1 MIEER
6 LGEARVLWTE
16 RSGGVSA
23 APYASANL
31 ATHVGDDPEAVA
43 ENRRRVA
50 RAAGL
55 PDPAGWWFL
64 EQVHGPGVVTVAGPP
79 APGSRPPRADAAV
92 TAAAGVPLVVL
103 TADCA
108 PVVLA
113 DDRAVGVVH
122 AGWRGLL
129 AGVVEAAVA
138 ALRRTGSGPVRA
150 RVGACVRPAHYEFG
164 PDDLAAMVERFG
176 PTVAGRTGAGRPALD
191 VGAAVAR
198 ALAEAGV
205 DDVGDPGWDTVGDAG
220 RWFSH
225 RRDGTTGRQALI
237 VVRDG
242 P

>member
-1 MIEER
+1 M
-6 LGEARVLWTE
+6 LWTL
-16 RSGGVSA
+16 RTGGVST

-31 ATHVGDDPEAVA
+31 ATHVGDDPGAVA
-43 ENRRRVA
+43 ENRLRAA
-50 RAAGL
+50 RNAGL
-55 PDPAGWWFL
+55 PDPDAWRFL
-64 EQVHGPGVVTVAGPP
+64 EQVHGAGVVTVPGPP
-79 APGSRPPRADAAV
+79 PSGSPPPRADAAV
-92 TAAAGVPLVVL
+92 TVATGVPLVVL

-129 AGVVEAAVA
+129 AGVVEAAVV
-138 ALRRTGSGPVRA
+138 ALRRIGSGPVRA

-164 PDDLAAMVERFG
+164 AEDLAAMVQRFG
-176 PTVAGRTGAGRPALD
+176 PTVAGRTRTGRPALD

-205 DDVGDPGWDTVGDAG
+205 DDVGDPGWDTVGDAE

-237 VVRDG
+237 VVRDR